1 MQYVQVCDAAC
12 TASSPVPGLAS
23 LHLHVLSLHPFPAL
37 AGPSQNFIHH
47 RLASSKTP
55 DREEKPLKRQH
66 WGGFAGSCLSSQLQ
80 PQRAQPWDDIAAE
93 PSEGHHVKMCRSSEP
108 WQKHRA
114 QDAAVHKQE
123 INLQE
128 TSHSG
133 TVEGRC
139 EEMDQISLL
148 SMLIL

>member
-1 MQYVQVCDAAC
+1 MQYVQVCGAAC

-23 LHLHVLSLHPFPAL
+23 LHLHVPSLHPSPAL

-47 RLASSKTP
+47 RLASSRAP
-55 DREEKPLKRQH
+55 DGEEKPLKSQH
-66 WGGFAGSCLSSQLQ
+66 WGGFAGSCLCSQLQ
-80 PQRAQPWDDIAAE
+80 PQRAQPGDDVAAE
-93 PSEGHHVKMCRSSEP
+93 PSEGHHVGMCRSSEP
-108 WQKHRA
+108 WQKHGA
-114 QDAAVHKQE
+114 QDAAAHTEE

-128 TSHSG
+128 NSHSV

-139 EEMDQISLL
+139 EKMDQVSPL